1 MPIAARTLLRCGRFL
16 PALFALHAVG
26 CLPDNAIREVFAENI
41 VRTSAIV
48 IQSVVALIFGAVF
61 PF

>member
-1 MPIAARTLLRCGRFL
+1 MPTAARTLLRCGRIL

-26 CLPDNAIREVFAENI
+26 CLPDDALREVVAENV
-41 VRTSAIV
+41 VRTSAII
-48 IQSVVALIFGAVF
+48 IQSVVALVFGAVF